1 MSMLKRFSPIMAIAA
16 IALIAAPGAHA
27 QTAYPDKPIRL
38 IVPWAPGGA
47 TDVIG
52 RMVGQQLGER
62 LGQPVVIEN
71 RSGAGGNIGTAS
83 FVREK
88 PDGYTLLMTT
98 SSTHGINSHLYASP
112 GFDVEKDFSHVAFV
126 GSIPNVLEVPAKSQ
140 FQSAQELLDFA
151 RENPGKL
158 NYGSAGV
165 GSSQHLAAAQLI
177 HSAGIDITHIPYKG
191 SGPAVTDLL
200 GSNLDLML
208 DTGSLNHVKNGNLR
222 ALAVA
227 SREKLKELPD
237 VPTFDELGLED
248 MYAAAW
254 YGVATHADVPREIV
268 NKLNKEINSVLQ
280 EPELVSR
287 LEGMGVQV
295 GPLRS
300 PEELDAFA
308 AKESERFKGLVEMS
322 GAKME

>member
-1 MSMLKRFSPIMAIAA
+1 MSLTKRLAPFAMIAA
-16 IALIAAPGAHA
+16 MVFSASHA
-27 QTAYPDKPIRL
+27 SAETSYPEKPIRL
-38 IVPWAPGGA
+38 VVPWAPGGA
-47 TDVIG
+47 TDVIA
-52 RMVGQQLGER
+52 RLVGQQLAER
-62 LGQPVVIEN
+62 LGQPVVVEN
-71 RSGAGGNIGTAS
+71 KAGAGGNIGTAS

-98 SSTHGINSHLYASP
+98 SSTHGINSHLYAKP

-126 GSIPNVLEVPAKSQ
+126 GSIPNVLEVPDASQ
-140 FQSAQELLDFA
+140 FKTAEQLLDYA
-151 RENPGKL
+151 KNNPGKL

-177 HSAGIDITHIPYKG
+177 QSTGIDITHIPYKG

-200 GSNLDLML
+200 GNNLDFML
-208 DTGSLNHVKNGNLR
+208 DTGSLNHVKGGNLR

-227 SREKLKELPD
+227 SHERLKELPS
-237 VPTFDELGLED
+237 VPTFEELGYKD
-248 MYAAAW
+248 MQAAAW
-254 YGVATHADVPREIV
+254 YGVAAHADVPREII
-268 NKLNKEINSVLQ
+268 NKVNKEINAVLQ
-280 EPELVSR
+280 QPELISR

-300 PEELDAFA
+300 PEEQDAFA
-308 AKESERFKGLVEMS
+308 AKESIRFKDLVEMS

>member
-1 MSMLKRFSPIMAIAA
+1 MFKRFAPLMAIAA
-16 IALIAAPGAHA
+16 MALFSAPAAYA
-27 QTAYPDKPIRL
+27 QTNYPDKPIRL

-52 RMVGQQLGER
+52 RMVGQQLAER

-98 SSTHGINSHLYASP
+98 SSTHGINSHLYANP
-112 GFDVEKDFSHVAFV
+112 GFDVDKDFAHVAFV

-140 FQSAQELLDFA
+140 FQTAEELLAYA
-151 RENPGKL
+151 RANPGKL

-208 DTGSLNHVKNGNLR
+208 DTGSLNHVKSGNLR

-227 SREKLKELPD
+227 SRERLKELPD
-237 VPTFDELGLED
+237 VPTFDELGLQD

-268 NKLNKEINSVLQ
+268 NRLNQEINTVLQ
-280 EPELVSR
+280 QPELVSR

-308 AKESERFKGLVEMS
+308 AEESVRFKGLVEMS